1 MSGVRYKDVDRR
13 QFTMTTVAT
22 RKLTFKE
29 YLSYDDGTGTRYE
42 LVDGALVPM
51 AVGTGKHGGIAKFL
65 EQAFDAESRRSQQAW
80 IAQRFAIAVRSP
92 RGGRWDTARIPD
104 VMVLAIAQWEAMQE
118 REAVIEISDPPPV
131 LVVEVVSESTVST
144 DYRAKYSEYVI
155 LDIPEYWIVDPLAAK
170 VTICQLH
177 EGRYDDAV
185 FTGEMAIVSM
195 IFPSLKLTAAQI
207 LAGKL

>member
-1 MSGVRYKDVDRR
+1 M
-13 QFTMTTVAT
+13 TVAT
-22 RKLTFKE
+22 RKMTFEE
-29 YLSYDDGTGTRYE
+29 YLSYDDGTETRYE
-42 LVDGALVPM
+42 LVNGELVPM

-65 EQAFDAESRRSQQAW
+65 EQSFDAEITQSQQDW

-104 VMVLAIAQWEAMQE
+104 VTVLSIAQWEAMQE
-118 REAVIEISDPPPV
+118 REAVIELNNPPPV

-144 DYRAKYSEYVI
+144 DYRAKHTEYTVLEI
-155 LDIPEYWIVDPLAAK
+155 LEYWIVDPLAAK
-170 VTICQLH
+170 VTICQLN

-185 FTGEMAIVSM
+185 FTGEMPIVSTV
-195 IFPSLKLTAAQI
+195 FPTLKLTAAQI